1 MAAERCNGATAAMLL
16 AAALV
21 PSVHAAAPPPARQPV
36 QMSLLEFL
44 GQSDPTGRSSR
55 AEGAQWLSFLSDL
68 NLPPPAPV
76 SAPAKAPAGSAPAKQ
91 KGHG

>member
-21 PSVHAAAPPPARQPV
+21 PPAQAAAPPPARQPV

-44 GQSDPTGRSSR
+44 GQSDPTGHSSR
-55 AEGAQWLSFLSDL
+55 ADGGQWLSFLSDL
-68 NLPPPAPV
+68 NLPPAPV
-76 SAPAKAPAGSAPAKQ
+76 SAPAKAPAGSAPAKP

>member
-1 MAAERCNGATAAMLL
+1 MLL

-21 PSVHAAAPPPARQPV
+21 PPAQAAAPAPARQPV

-44 GQSDPTGRSSR
+44 GQSDPTGHSSR
-55 AEGAQWLSFLSDL
+55 AEGGQWLSFLSGL
-68 NLPPPAPV
+68 NLPPAAPA
-76 SAPAKAPAGSAPAKQ
+76 SAPAKVPADSAPAKH